1 MEELINKWEEI
12 KASIQKEYSLS
23 DISFKTWILPLDI
36 YEVNDDVI
44 TILIPSDKAQSI
56 NYISNKYYL
65 PIKVSISE
73 ALHKECDIKFILE
86 KDIYPDQDKSSAQ
99 VPANNVFYE
108 NSNLEPKYNFDTFVV
123 GSNNNLAHSAAL
135 AVAETPGEVYNPLF
149 LYGGVG
155 LGKTHLMH
163 AIGNFIIKNNPSS
176 KVMYVPS
183 EIFTNEVVEAM
194 RIGKDSQE
202 AINKFREKYRNID
215 VFLIDDI
222 QFIIGKERTQL
233 EFFNTFEKLYQDN
246 KQIVI
251 SSDKPP
257 KDMAILEERLRSRFN
272 WGLTIDIQ
280 SPDYETRVAIL
291 KKKRELSGYNIS
303 DEVIDYVAKNV
314 NSNIRELEG
323 SLNKLNAYYILG
335 DKHEITVDKA
345 KDALKDIISPNTPN
359 KITPKHIMDVVCE
372 HLNIKPEEIKSKKR
386 NEEIVIP
393 RQIVMYLCSKYT
405 DCSST
410 KIGEFLGKDHSTVLH
425 GVSKMEADL
434 QNDENIKNKVDIIIK
449 KLNVN

>member
-12 KASIQKEYSLS
+12 KTSIQKEYSLT
-23 DISFKTWILPLDI
+23 DISFKTWIQPLDI
-36 YEVNDDVI
+36 YEVKDDTV

-73 ALHKECDIKFILE
+73 ALKKECDIKFVLE
-86 KDIYPDQDKSSAQ
+86 KDIDINSGISSSSSS
-99 VPANNVFYE
+99 NNILYE
-108 NSNLEPKYNFDTFVV
+108 NSKLEPKYNFDTFVV
-123 GSNNNLAHSAAL
+123 GNNNSLAHSAAL

-163 AIGNFIIKNNPSS
+163 AIGNFIINNNPSS

-183 EIFTNEVVEAM
+183 EQFTNELIEAI
-194 RIGKDSQE
+194 RIGKNSPA

-215 VFLIDDI
+215 VLLIDDI
-222 QFIIGKERTQL
+222 QFIIGKESTQL
-233 EFFNTFEKLYQDN
+233 EFFNTFEKLYQEK

-257 KDMAILEERLRSRFN
+257 KDMYILEERLKSRFN

-291 KKKRELSGYNIS
+291 KKKKDLGGYKIS
-303 DEVIDYVAKNV
+303 DEVIEYVARNV

-335 DKHEITVDKA
+335 DKREITVEKA

-359 KITPKHIMDVVCE
+359 KITPQHIMDVVCE
-372 HLNIKPEEIKSKKR
+372 HLNIKPDDIKSKKR
-386 NEEIVIP
+386 NEEIVRP
-393 RQIVMYLCSKYT
+393 RQIVMYLCNKYT

-410 KIGEFLGKDHSTVLH
+410 KIGDFLGKDHSTVLH
-425 GVSKMEADL
+425 GVQKLEADL
-434 QNDENIKNKVDIIIK
+434 ENDIDLKNKVDIIIK
-449 KLNVN
+449 KLNL

>member
-12 KASIQKEYSLS
+12 KTSIQKEYSLT
-23 DISFKTWILPLDI
+23 DISFKTWIQPLDI
-36 YEVNDDVI
+36 YEVKDDTV

-73 ALHKECDIKFILE
+73 ALKKECDIKFVLE
-86 KDIYPDQDKSSAQ
+86 KDIDINSGISSSSSS
-99 VPANNVFYE
+99 NNILYE
-108 NSNLEPKYNFDTFVV
+108 NSKLEPKYNFDTFVV
-123 GSNNNLAHSAAL
+123 GNNNSLAHSAAL

-163 AIGNFIIKNNPSS
+163 AIGNFIINNNPSS

-183 EIFTNEVVEAM
+183 EQFTNELIEAI
-194 RIGKDSQE
+194 RIGKNSPA

-215 VFLIDDI
+215 VLLIDDI
-222 QFIIGKERTQL
+222 QFIIGKESTQL
-233 EFFNTFEKLYQDN
+233 EFFNTFEKLYQEK

-257 KDMAILEERLRSRFN
+257 KDMYILEERLKSRFG

-291 KKKRELSGYNIS
+291 KKKKDLGGYKIS
-303 DEVIDYVAKNV
+303 DEVIEYVARNV

-335 DKHEITVDKA
+335 DKREITVEKA

-359 KITPKHIMDVVCE
+359 KITPQHIMDVVCE
-372 HLNIKPEEIKSKKR
+372 HLNIKPDDIKSKKR
-386 NEEIVIP
+386 NEEIVRP
-393 RQIVMYLCSKYT
+393 RQIVMYLCNKYT

-410 KIGEFLGKDHSTVLH
+410 KIGDFLGKDHSTVLH
-425 GVSKMEADL
+425 GVQKLEADL
-434 QNDENIKNKVDIIIK
+434 ENDIDLKNKVDIIIK
-449 KLNVN
+449 KLNL

>member
-12 KASIQKEYSLS
+12 KTSIQKEYSLT
-23 DISFKTWILPLDI
+23 DISFKTWIQPLDI
-36 YEVNDDVI
+36 YEVKDDTV

-73 ALHKECDIKFILE
+73 ALKKECDVKFVLE
-86 KDIYPDQDKSSAQ
+86 KDIDINSGISSSSSS
-99 VPANNVFYE
+99 NNILYE
-108 NSNLEPKYNFDTFVV
+108 NSKLEPKYNFDTFVV
-123 GSNNNLAHSAAL
+123 GNNNSLAHSAAL

-163 AIGNFIIKNNPSS
+163 AIGNFIINNNPSS

-183 EIFTNEVVEAM
+183 EQFTNELIEAI
-194 RIGKDSQE
+194 RIGKNSPA

-215 VFLIDDI
+215 VLLIDDI
-222 QFIIGKERTQL
+222 QFIIGKESTQL
-233 EFFNTFEKLYQDN
+233 EFFNTFEKLYQEK

-257 KDMAILEERLRSRFN
+257 KDMYILEERLKSRFG

-291 KKKRELSGYNIS
+291 KKKKDLGGYKIS
-303 DEVIDYVAKNV
+303 DEVIEYVARNV

-335 DKHEITVDKA
+335 DKREITVEKA

-359 KITPKHIMDVVCE
+359 KITPQHIMDVVCE
-372 HLNIKPEEIKSKKR
+372 HLNIKPDDIKSKKR
-386 NEEIVIP
+386 NEEIVRP
-393 RQIVMYLCSKYT
+393 RQIVMYLCNKYT

-410 KIGEFLGKDHSTVLH
+410 KIGDFLGKDHSTVLH
-425 GVSKMEADL
+425 GVQKLEADIE
-434 QNDENIKNKVDIIIK
+434 NDIDLKNKVDIIIK
-449 KLNVN
+449 KLNL

>member
-1 MEELINKWEEI
+1 MEKLMNKWEEI
-12 KASIQKEYSLS
+12 KSSIQKEYSLS
-23 DISFKTWILPLDI
+23 DISFKTWIQPLDI
-36 YEVNDDVI
+36 YEVKDDTI

-73 ALHKECDIKFILE
+73 ALKKECDIKFVLE
-86 KDIYPDQDKSSAQ
+86 KDIYNNSNISSSASS
-99 VPANNVFYE
+99 NNLLYE
-108 NSNLEPKYNFDTFVV
+108 NSKLEPKYNFDTFVV
-123 GSNNNLAHSAAL
+123 GNNNSLAHSAAL

-163 AIGNFIIKNNPSS
+163 AIGNFIISNDPSA

-183 EIFTNEVVEAM
+183 EQFTNELIEAI
-194 RIGKDSQE
+194 RIGKNSPA

-215 VFLIDDI
+215 VLLIDDI
-222 QFIIGKERTQL
+222 QFIIGKESTQL
-233 EFFNTFEKLYQDN
+233 EFFNTFEKLYQEK

-257 KDMAILEERLRSRFN
+257 KDMYILEERLKSRFG

-291 KKKRELSGYNIS
+291 KKKKDLGGYNIS
-303 DEVIDYVAKNV
+303 DEVIEYVARNV

-335 DKHEITVDKA
+335 DKREITVEKA

-359 KITPKHIMDVVCE
+359 KITPQHIMDVVCE

-386 NEEIVIP
+386 NEEIVRP
-393 RQIVMYLCSKYT
+393 RQIVMYLCNKYT

-425 GVSKMEADL
+425 GVTKLEADL
-434 QNDENIKNKVDIIIK
+434 ENDSDLKNKVDIIIK
-449 KLNVN
+449 KLNL

>member
-1 MEELINKWEEI
+1 MEELLNKWDDI
-12 KASIQKEYSLS
+12 KSSIQKEYSLS
-23 DISFKTWILPLDI
+23 DISFKTWIQPLDI

-73 ALHKECDIKFILE
+73 AIHKECDIKFILE
-86 KDIYPDQDKSSAQ
+86 KDIHDNKETS
-99 VPANNVFYE
+99 VTPAPENSVIYE
-108 NSNLEPKYNFDTFVV
+108 NSKLEPKYNFDTFVV

-163 AIGNFIIKNNPSS
+163 AIGNFIIHNNPSS
-176 KVMYVPS
+176 KVMYAPS
-183 EIFTNEVVEAM
+183 EIFTNELIEAI
-194 RIGKDSQE
+194 RIGNNSPV

-215 VFLIDDI
+215 VLLIDDI
-222 QFIIGKERTQL
+222 QFIIGKDRTQE
-233 EFFNTFEKLYQDN
+233 EFFNTFEKLYQDK

-251 SSDKPP
+251 TSDKPP

-303 DEVIDYVAKNV
+303 DEIIDYIAKNV

-335 DKHEITVDKA
+335 EKREITIEKA

-359 KITPKHIMDVVCE
+359 KITPQHIMNVVCE

-405 DCSST
+405 DYSST

-425 GVSKMEADL
+425 GVSKLEADL
-434 QNDENIKNKVDIIIK
+434 ENDENIKNKVDVIIK

>member
-1 MEELINKWEEI
+1 
-12 KASIQKEYSLS
+12 
-23 DISFKTWILPLDI
+23 
-36 YEVNDDVI
+36 
-44 TILIPSDKAQSI
+44 
-56 NYISNKYYL
+56 
-65 PIKVSISE
+65 
-73 ALHKECDIKFILE
+73 
-86 KDIYPDQDKSSAQ
+86 
-99 VPANNVFYE
+99 
-108 NSNLEPKYNFDTFVV
+108 
-123 GSNNNLAHSAAL
+123 
-135 AVAETPGEVYNPLF
+135 
-149 LYGGVG
+149 
-155 LGKTHLMH
+155 
-163 AIGNFIIKNNPSS
+163 
-176 KVMYVPS
+176 
-183 EIFTNEVVEAM
+183 M

-359 KITPKHIMDVVCE
+359 KITPQHIMDVVCE

>member
-1 MEELINKWEEI
+1 MKELLNKWEEI
-12 KASIQKEYSLS
+12 KLSIQKEYFLT
-23 DISFKTWILPLDI
+23 DISFKTWIKPLEI
-36 YEVNDDVI
+36 YEVNDDII
-44 TILIPSDKAQSI
+44 TIIIPSDKAQSI
-56 NYISNKYYL
+56 NYISNKYYN

-73 ALHKECDIKFILE
+73 AIHKECDIKFILE
-86 KDIYPDQDKSSAQ
+86 KDIYNNTDNSSNISS
-99 VPANNVFYE
+99 NNVLYE
-108 NSNLEPKYNFDTFVV
+108 NSKLEPKYSFDTFVV

-163 AIGNFIIKNNPSS
+163 AIGNFIIQNDPSS

-183 EIFTNEVVEAM
+183 EQFTNEVVEAM

-215 VFLIDDI
+215 VLLIDDI
-222 QFIIGKERTQL
+222 QFIIGKERTQI
-233 EFFNTFEKLYQDN
+233 EFFNTFERLYQDK

-257 KDMAILEERLRSRFN
+257 KDMAILEERLKSRFN

-291 KKKRELSGYNIS
+291 KKKRELSGYNIN

-335 DKHEITVDKA
+335 DKREITVEKA
-345 KDALKDIISPNTPN
+345 KDALKDIVSPNTPN
-359 KITPKHIMDVVCE
+359 KITPQHIMDVVCE
-372 HLNIKPEEIKSKKR
+372 HLNIKPEEIKSKNRK
-386 NEEIVIP
+386 EEIVIP

-425 GVSKMEADL
+425 GVSKMEDDL
-434 QNDENIKNKVDIIIK
+434 ENDANIKNKVDIIIK
-449 KLNVN
+449 KLNV

>member
-1 MEELINKWEEI
+1 MEELLSKWDDI
-12 KASIQKEYSLS
+12 KLSIQKEYSLT
-23 DISFKTWILPLDI
+23 DISFKTWIQPLDI
-36 YEVNDDVI
+36 YEMSDDTI

-56 NYISNKYYL
+56 NYISNKYYN
-65 PIKVSISE
+65 PIRVSISE
-73 ALHKECDIKFILE
+73 ALHRELEIKFILE
-86 KDIYPDQDKSSAQ
+86 KDIY
-99 VPANNVFYE
+99 NNKDNSPSIQSNNIIYE
-108 NSNLEPKYNFDTFVV
+108 NSKLEPKYNFDTFVV
-123 GSNNNLAHSAAL
+123 GNNNSLAHSAAL

-149 LYGGVG
+149 IYGGVG

-163 AIGNFIIKNNPSS
+163 AIGNFIINNDPSS

-183 EIFTNEVVEAM
+183 EQFTNELIEAI
-194 RIGKDSQE
+194 RIGKNSPA

-215 VFLIDDI
+215 VLLIDDI
-222 QFIIGKERTQL
+222 QFIIGKESTQL
-233 EFFNTFEKLYQDN
+233 EFFNTFEKLYQEN

-257 KDMAILEERLRSRFN
+257 KEMYVLEERLKSRFG

-291 KKKRELSGYNIS
+291 QKKKNLGGYNIS
-303 DEVIDYVAKNV
+303 DEVIEYVARNV

-335 DKHEITVDKA
+335 DRREITVEKA

-359 KITPKHIMDVVCE
+359 KITPQHILDVVCE

-393 RQIVMYLCSKYT
+393 RQIVMYLCSEYT
-405 DCSST
+405 DYSST

-425 GVSKMEADL
+425 GAQKLKDDIE
-434 QNDENIKNKVDIIIK
+434 NDESLRSKVDIIIK

>member
-1 MEELINKWEEI
+1 MEELLSKWDDI
-12 KASIQKEYSLS
+12 KLSIQKEHALS
-23 DISFKTWILPLDI
+23 DISFKTWVQPLSIHEMTDDI
-36 YEVNDDVI
+36 I

-56 NYISNKYYL
+56 NYISTKYYL
-65 PIKVSISE
+65 PIKVSIAE
-73 ALHKECDIKFILE
+73 ALHKEYEIKFILE
-86 KDIYPDQDKSSAQ
+86 KDIDQSISAAPVNNQ
-99 VPANNVFYE
+99 NNVLYE
-108 NSNLEPKYNFDTFVV
+108 SSNLKPEYNFDTFVV
-123 GSNNNLAHSAAL
+123 GRNNNLAHSAAL

-149 LYGGVG
+149 IYSGAG

-163 AIGNFIIKNNPSS
+163 AIGNFIIQNNPNY

-183 EIFTNEVVEAM
+183 EIFTNEVVEAI
-194 RIGKDSQE
+194 RLGKDSPE
-202 AINKFREKYRNID
+202 VINKFREKYRNID

-222 QFIIGKERTQL
+222 QFIIGKDRTQL
-233 EFFNTFEKLYQDN
+233 EFFNTFEKLYQDK

-291 KKKRELSGYNIS
+291 KKKREISGYNIN

-335 DKHEITVDKA
+335 DKHEITVERA
-345 KDALKDIISPNTPN
+345 KDALKDYISPNTPN
-359 KITPKHIMDVVCE
+359 KITPQHILDVVCE
-372 HLNIKPEEIKSKKR
+372 HLNVKPEDIKSKKR
-386 NEEIVIP
+386 NEEIVVP
-393 RQIVMYLCSKYT
+393 RQIVMYLCSEYT
-405 DCSST
+405 DYSST

-425 GVSKMEADL
+425 GVQKLKDDID
-434 QNDENIKNKVDIIIK
+434 NDDILKGKVDIIIK

>member
-1 MEELINKWEEI
+1 MEELISKWEEI
-12 KASIQKEYSLS
+12 KLLIQKEYSLS
-23 DISFKTWILPLDI
+23 DISFKTWIQPLDI

-44 TILIPSDKAQSI
+44 TIMIPSDKAQSI
-56 NYISNKYYL
+56 NYISNKYYH

-73 ALHKECDIKFILE
+73 TLHKECEVKFILE
-86 KDIYPDQDKSSAQ
+86 KDIYNKTNNSSTI
-99 VPANNVFYE
+99 PSDNLLYE
-108 NSNLEPKYNFDTFVV
+108 NSKLEPNYNFDTFVV
-123 GSNNNLAHSAAL
+123 GSNNSLAHSAAL

-163 AIGNFIIKNNPSS
+163 AIGNFIINNNPSL

-183 EIFTNEVVEAM
+183 EQFTNELIEAI
-194 RIGKDSQE
+194 RIGKNSPA
-202 AINKFREKYRNID
+202 AINRFREKYRNID
-215 VFLIDDI
+215 VLLIDDI
-222 QFIIGKERTQL
+222 QFIIGKERSQL
-233 EFFNTFEKLYQDN
+233 EFFNTFEKLYQEK

-257 KDMAILEERLRSRFN
+257 RDMYILEERLKSRFG

-291 KKKRELSGYNIS
+291 QKKKNLGGYNIS
-303 DEVIDYVAKNV
+303 DEVIEYVAKNV

-335 DKHEITVDKA
+335 DRREITLEKA

-359 KITPKHIMDVVCE
+359 KITPQHIMDVVCE
-372 HLNIKPEEIKSKKR
+372 HLNVKPEEIKSKKR
-386 NEEIVIP
+386 NEEIARP

-405 DCSST
+405 DWSSP
-410 KIGEFLGKDHSTVLH
+410 KIGDFLNKDHSTVLH
-425 GVSKMEADL
+425 GSNKIENDL
-434 QNDENIKNKVDIIIK
+434 ENRFENS
-449 KLNVN
+449 LFLYYH

>member
-1 MEELINKWEEI
+1 
-12 KASIQKEYSLS
+12 
-23 DISFKTWILPLDI
+23 
-36 YEVNDDVI
+36 
-44 TILIPSDKAQSI
+44 
-56 NYISNKYYL
+56 
-65 PIKVSISE
+65 
-73 ALHKECDIKFILE
+73 
-86 KDIYPDQDKSSAQ
+86 
-99 VPANNVFYE
+99 
-108 NSNLEPKYNFDTFVV
+108 VV
-123 GSNNNLAHSAAL
+123 GRNNNLAHSAAL

-149 LYGGVG
+149 LYSGAG

-163 AIGNFIIKNNPSS
+163 AIGNFIIQNNPSS

-183 EIFTNEVVEAM
+183 ETFTNEVVEAI
-194 RIGKDSQE
+194 RLGKDSPE
-202 AINKFREKYRNID
+202 VINKFREKYRNID

-222 QFIIGKERTQL
+222 QFIIGKDRTQL
-233 EFFNTFEKLYQDN
+233 EFFNTFEKLYQDK

-291 KKKRELSGYNIS
+291 KKKREISGYNIN

-323 SLNKLNAYYILG
+323 SINKLNAYYILG
-335 DKHEITVDKA
+335 DKREITVEKA

-359 KITPKHIMDVVCE
+359 KITPQHIMDVVCE
-372 HLNIKPEEIKSKKR
+372 HLNVKPEEIKSKNR
-386 NEEIVIP
+386 REEIVIP

-425 GVSKMEADL
+425 GVSKMEDDL
-434 QNDENIKNKVDIIIK
+434 ENDPNIKNKVDIIIK
-449 KLNVN
+449 KLNV

>member
-1 MEELINKWEEI
+1 MEELMNKWEEI
-12 KASIQKEYSLS
+12 KSFIQKEYSLT
-23 DISFKTWILPLDI
+23 DISFKTWIQPLDI
-36 YEVNDDVI
+36 YEVKDDIV

-56 NYISNKYYL
+56 NYISNKYYH

-73 ALHKECDIKFILE
+73 ALKRECDIRFVLE
-86 KDIYPDQDKSSAQ
+86 KDIFNNPGIPQTAPS
-99 VPANNVFYE
+99 NNVLYE
-108 NSNLEPKYNFDTFVV
+108 NSKLEPKYNFDTFVV
-123 GSNNNLAHSAAL
+123 GSNNSLAHSAAL
-135 AVAETPGEVYNPLF
+135 AVAESPGEVYNPLF

-163 AIGNFIIKNNPSS
+163 AIGNFIINNDPSS

-183 EIFTNEVVEAM
+183 EQFTNEVVEAM

-202 AINKFREKYRNID
+202 AINKFRDKYRNID
-215 VFLIDDI
+215 VLLIDDI
-222 QFIIGKERTQL
+222 QFIIGKERTQI
-233 EFFNTFEKLYQDN
+233 EFFNTFERLYQDK

-257 KDMAILEERLRSRFN
+257 KDMSILEERLKSRFN

-291 KKKRELSGYNIS
+291 KKKRELSGYKIN
-303 DEVIDYVAKNV
+303 DEIIDYVAKNV

-335 DKHEITVDKA
+335 DRREITIEKA

-359 KITPKHIMDVVCE
+359 KITPQHIMDVVCE
-372 HLNIKPEEIKSKKR
+372 HLNIKPEDIKSKKR
-386 NEEIVIP
+386 DEEIVRP

-405 DCSST
+405 DYSST

-425 GVSKMEADL
+425 GVQKLEADL
-434 QNDENIKNKVDIIIK
+434 ENETDLKNKVDIIIK
-449 KLNVN
+449 KLNL